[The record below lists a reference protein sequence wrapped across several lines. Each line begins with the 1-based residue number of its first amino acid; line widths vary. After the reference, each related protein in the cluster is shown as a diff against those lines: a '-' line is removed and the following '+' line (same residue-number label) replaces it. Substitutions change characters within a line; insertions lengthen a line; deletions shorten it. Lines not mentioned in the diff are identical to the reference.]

1 MQFGESTFLFR
12 NEVTYRQVQNNRYSF
27 FRQYLHE
34 KEPTSQRRDRLW
46 QPWRRLQTSD
56 LSNAL
61 RFCVR
66 VRVTGDAH
74 IIMFLG
80 MGMAKTRECPYHC
93 NIASLEARNPDR
105 VSFRKDFWDRDWGR
119 AVHLL
124 ANLFSLSLVT
134 VSDIFEKVYSEQFH
148 SPIKRGDWNI
158 TVIYSVTILNKK
170 ESIVHRQWA
179 SNIALQHRCFYL
191 WCLRAFIPCS
201 MKILRE
207 FILRIGDFLWFAETN
222 FLRFEMTEISG
233 GN

>member
-12 NEVTYRQVQNNRYSF
+12 NEVTYRQGVQNNKYSF

-74 IIMFLG
+74 ITMFLG

-158 TVIYSVTILNKK
+158 TVIYSVTIFEQKR
-170 ESIVHRQWA
+170 EDCAPSV
-179 SNIALQHRCFYL
+179 SFQHSTAAPL
-191 WCLRAFIPCS
+191 LLS
-201 MKILRE
+201 LM
-207 FILRIGDFLWFAETN
+207 FAGFHTV
-222 FLRFEMTEISG
+222 
-233 GN
+233 